1 MDLKLTKKQKE
12 YIDNKL
18 SSLSKSKFR
27 NSFHLNK
34 NMIKYIDEKSLE
46 TVYSHAYDLIKRNIS
61 AANPK
66 NDGKQTPMKN
76 HPVFIAQHACACC
89 CRSCL
94 EKWHKIPKGREL
106 KNNEINYLVAL
117 IIEWIKKEYYNKT
130 GVYL

>member
-1 MDLKLTKKQKE
+1 MILNEKQEK
-12 YIDNKL
+12 YIDKKL
-18 SSLSKSKFR
+18 ETLSKSKFR

-34 NMIKYIDEKSLE
+34 KLIAYIDKNGLNKIEE
-46 TVYSHAYDLIKRNIS
+46 HAENILIKKIKDK
-61 AANPK
+61 NPI

-106 KNNEINYLVAL
+106 KENEIKYLIAL
-117 IIEWIKKEYYNKT
+117 IIKWIENEYQRKKKNNEN
-130 GVYL
+130 